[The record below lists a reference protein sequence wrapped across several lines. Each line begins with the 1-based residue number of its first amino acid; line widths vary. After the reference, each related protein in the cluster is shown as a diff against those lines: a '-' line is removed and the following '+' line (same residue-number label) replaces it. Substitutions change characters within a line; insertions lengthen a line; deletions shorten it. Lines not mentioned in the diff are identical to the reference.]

1 MKTIRLTNGQLAKL
15 MRGEVVG
22 HTSDRHPG
30 LGAGHIIM
38 AASTD
43 HELEVRVLS
52 ARPLFGM
59 RLFEFERNESLDEP
73 TQT

>member
-15 MRGEVVG
+15 MRGDVVG
-22 HTSDRHPG
+22 HTSDRYPA
-30 LGAGHIIM
+30 LGAGHFVL
-38 AASTD
+38 AVSTD

-52 ARPLFGM
+52 ARPLFGV
-59 RLFEFERNESLDEP
+59 RLFELERAESLDEP